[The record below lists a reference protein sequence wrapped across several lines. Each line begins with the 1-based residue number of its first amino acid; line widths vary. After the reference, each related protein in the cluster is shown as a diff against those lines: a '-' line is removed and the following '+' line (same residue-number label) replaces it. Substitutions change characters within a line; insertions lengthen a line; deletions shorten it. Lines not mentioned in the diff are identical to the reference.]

1 MSKTVT
7 IGGATGAW
15 GDTAMSTPQ
24 LLKDGRCDYICYEG
38 LAELT
43 MAVLTRA
50 RDKKPELGYAVDLIQ
65 LIAKNLTAYHEQ
77 GIKVVTN
84 AGGINV
90 PAAAELI
97 AAAAKAAGLDITVA
111 SVTGDDVTERVAE
124 LRKLGLREVDKGTPI
139 PDEVWSMSAY
149 TGARSIAAALDAGAD
164 VVVTGRCVDSAIFL
178 GPLIH
183 EFGWGPEEFD
193 KLAAGTLA
201 GHLLECGAAGS
212 GGTFTDWRDTG
223 RWINVGYPIA
233 EVQENGDFVVTKPE
247 GTDGIVDRRSV
258 AEQML
263 YEIGDPSAY
272 IVPDVAVDLT
282 EARLEDVGPGRVAV
296 SGVRGTAPPTT
307 LKTCSQT
314 ADGFRGQMMFLL
326 AGRDAIAKAERFGA
340 DSIERG
346 RRMLKAA
353 GFEDFRDTNVEV
365 LGAEATYGA
374 NADARTREVIFKIAA
389 RHDDF
394 KALAGFFREMVGAA
408 IGGPQGLSFGGQ
420 GVPRPAPALRLDCFA
435 VPRELVPLEIT
446 LHRDGA
452 TEPLPYEDVPLEL
465 CADYTTRRPATTE
478 ASATST
484 NGGET
489 IEVPLAEIAHGRSG
503 DKGAHVNIGVIARD
517 EAFWPILQSQLS
529 SERIGAYLAHL
540 GATSI
545 ERFEMPGVRALNL
558 LLRDGLGAGGTESL
572 RFDSQGKAVAGQ
584 LLDMPVAIPVELVD
598 HPARMTPERE
608 RAGTAAAALA

>member
-15 GDTAMSTPQ
+15 GDTALSTPQ

-50 RDKKPELGYAVDLIQ
+50 RDKKPELGYATDLIQ
-65 LIAKNLTAYHEQ
+65 LIARNLTAYHEQ

-84 AGGINV
+84 AGGVNIPAAV
-90 PAAAELI
+90 GLITAAAE
-97 AAAAKAAGLDITVA
+97 AAGLDLRIA
-111 SVTGDDVTERVAE
+111 SVTGDELTARVGE
-124 LRKLGLREVDKGTPI
+124 LRALDLREIDKGTPV
-139 PDEVWSMSAY
+139 PDDAWSMNAY
-149 TGARSIAAALDAGAD
+149 TGARAIAAALDAGAD

-193 KLAAGTLA
+193 KLASGTLA

-233 EVQENGDFVVTKPE
+233 MVEESGDFVVTKPE

-258 AEQML
+258 AEQMV

-272 IVPDVAVDLT
+272 LVPDVVVDLT
-282 EARLEDVGPGRVAV
+282 DVSLEDVAPDQVAV
-296 SGVRGTAPPTT
+296 SGVRGTAPPST
-307 LKTCSQT
+307 LKACAQV
-314 ADGFRGQMMFLL
+314 ADGFRGQMMFMLG
-326 AGRDAIAKAERFGA
+326 GRDAIEKAERFGA

-346 RRMLKAA
+346 RMMLKAA
-353 GFEDFRDTNVEV
+353 GFDDFRDTNVEV

-374 NADARTREVIFKIAA
+374 NANARTREVIIKLAA

-394 KALAGFFREMVGAA
+394 KALAGFFRELVGAA
-408 IGGPQGLSFGGQ
+408 IGGPQGMSFGGQ
-420 GVPRPAPALRLDCFA
+420 GVTKPSPALRLDSFA
-435 VPRELVPLEIT
+435 VPRELVPLEIA
-446 LHRDGA
+446 LHTASG
-452 TEPLPYEDVPLEL
+452 EPVPVPYEDVPLEL
-465 CADYTTRRPATTE
+465 CADYTTRVPATTE
-478 ASATST
+478 ASAPAG
-484 NGGET
+484 NGGAT
-489 IEVPLAEIAHGRSG
+489 IDVPLAEIAHGRSG

-517 EAFWPILQSQLS
+517 EVFWPVLQRELS
-529 SERIGAYLAHL
+529 SERVGTYLAHL

-545 ERFEMPGVRALNL
+545 ERFEMPGPRALNF

-584 LLDMPVAIPVELVD
+584 LLDLTVSIPAELAD
-598 HPARMTPERE
+598 HPSRMTPERE
-608 RAGTAAAALA
+608 RGDKAPALA

>member
-7 IGGATGAW
+7 IGAATGAW
-15 GDTAMSTPQ
+15 GDSALSTPQ

-50 RDKKPELGYAVDLIQ
+50 RDKKPELGYATDLIQ
-65 LIAKNLTAYHEQ
+65 LIAKNLRNYHEQ

-90 PAAAELI
+90 AAAADVITAAAE
-97 AAAAKAAGLDITVA
+97 AAGLEITVA
-111 SVTGDDVTERVAE
+111 TVTGDDVTARVDE
-124 LRKLGLREVDKGTPI
+124 LRDLGLREVDKGTPI
-139 PDEVWSMSAY
+139 PDEVWSMSVY

-183 EFGWGPEEFD
+183 EFGWGPDEFD
-193 KLAAGTLA
+193 KLAAGTFA
-201 GHLLECGAAGS
+201 GHLLECGPAGS

-223 RWINVGYPIA
+223 RWVNVGYPIA

-258 AEQML
+258 GEQML

-272 IVPDVAVDLT
+272 IVPDVVVDLT
-282 EARLEDVGPGRVAV
+282 ETTLEDVGPNRVAV
-296 SGVRGTAPPTT
+296 SGVRGTPPPTT
-307 LKTCSQT
+307 LKGCSQT

-326 AGRDAIAKAERFGA
+326 GGRDAVAKAQRFGE

-346 RRMLKAA
+346 RMMLKAA
-353 GFEDFRDTNVEV
+353 GFPDFRDTHIEV

-374 NADARTREVIFKIAA
+374 NANARTREVMFRIAA

-408 IGGPQGLSFGGQ
+408 IAGPQGLSFGGQ

-435 VPRELVPLEIT
+435 VPRELVPLSIT
-446 LHRDGA
+446 LHKGGT
-452 TEPLPYEDVPLEL
+452 TEPLPYQDVPLEL
-465 CADYTTRRPATTE
+465 CADYTTRTPATTE
-478 ASATST
+478 AHGEPA
-484 NGGET
+484 GGET
-489 IEVPLAEIAHGRSG
+489 IDVPLGEIALGRSG
-503 DKGAHVNIGVIARD
+503 DKGAHVNIGVLARD
-517 EAFWPILQSQLS
+517 EVFWPILQRELS
-529 SERIGAYLAHL
+529 AERVGAYLAHL

-545 ERFEMPGVRALNL
+545 ERFELPGVRAFNFL
-558 LLRDGLGAGGTESL
+558 LKDGLGAGGTESL
-572 RFDSQGKAVAGQ
+572 RFDNQGKAVAGQ
-584 LLDMPVAIPVELVD
+584 LLDLMIPIPVELAD

-608 RAGTAAAALA
+608 GAGTAAAALA

>member
-15 GDTAMSTPQ
+15 GDTALSTPQ

-84 AGGINV
+84 AGGVNIPGAV
-90 PAAAELI
+90 GLITAAAE
-97 AAAAKAAGLDITVA
+97 AAGLNLKVA
-111 SVTGDDVTERVAE
+111 SVTGDELTGRVGE
-124 LRKLGLREVDKGTPI
+124 LAGLGLREIDKGTPV
-139 PDEVWSMSAY
+139 PEDAWSMNAY
-149 TGARSIAAALDAGAD
+149 TGARAIAAALDAGAD
-164 VVVTGRCVDSAIFL
+164 IVVTGRCVDSAIFL

-183 EFGWGPEEFD
+183 EFSWGAEEFD

-223 RWINVGYPIA
+223 RWVNVGYPIA
-233 EVQENGDFVVTKPE
+233 MVEENGDFVVTKPE

-258 AEQML
+258 AEQMV

-272 IVPDVAVDLT
+272 IVPDVVVDLT
-282 EARLEDVGPGRVAV
+282 QATLEDVAPNQVAV
-296 SGVRGTAPPTT
+296 SGVKGTAPPST
-307 LKTCSQT
+307 LKACAQT
-314 ADGFRGQMMFLL
+314 ADGFRGQMMFMLG
-326 AGRDAIAKAERFGA
+326 GRDAIEKAERFGA

-346 RRMLKAA
+346 RMMLKAA
-353 GFEDFRDTNVEV
+353 GFDDFRDTNVEV

-374 NADARTREVIFKIAA
+374 NANARTREVIIKLGA

-394 KALAGFFREMVGAA
+394 KALAGFFRELVGAA
-408 IGGPQGLSFGGQ
+408 IGGPQGMSFGGQ
-420 GVPRPAPALRLDCFA
+420 GVTRPSPVLRLDSFA

-446 LHRDGA
+446 MHTASG
-452 TEPLPYEDVPLEL
+452 EPVPVPYEDVPLEL
-465 CADYTTRRPATTE
+465 CADYTTRTPATTE
-478 ASATST
+478 ASAPAQ

-517 EAFWPILQSQLS
+517 EVFWPILQRELS
-529 SERIGAYLAHL
+529 SERVGEYLAHL

-545 ERFEMPGVRALNL
+545 ERFEMPGPRALNFI
-558 LLRDGLGAGGTESL
+558 LRNGLIAGGTESL

-584 LLDMPVAIPVELVD
+584 LLDLPVSIPAELAD

-608 RAGTAAAALA
+608 RGGKTPALA